1 MENKEKDY
9 RKIIIIVLLVFCIVF
24 FEIVVIYELTK
35 KGFTEAETPSTET
48 NYNWYEE
55 ESEIASTETDN
66 LETQTDQAGQQ
77 PADPN
82 KNTESANAPIDA
94 TADDEPDPDSYA
106 RREWFKLE
114 GIPEDILP
122 KLNTVQIMNN
132 MQDMLYAQAYA
143 DYTTATYSEH
153 EENESYIDIWF
164 TVDTKPNEVTAQV
177 LYYGETDTAIIRL
190 YD

>member
-9 RKIIIIVLLVFCIVF
+9 RKIIIIILLLFCIVF
-24 FEIVVIYELTK
+24 FAIVVIYELTK
-35 KGFTEAETPSTET
+35 KGFTEAETQSTET
-48 NYNWYEE
+48 NYNWYED
-55 ESEIASTETDN
+55 ESEIASTEADN
-66 LETQTDQAGQQ
+66 VEIPTDQAGQQ
-77 PADPN
+77 PAAPN
-82 KNTESANAPIDA
+82 ENTESANASIAA

-143 DYTTATYSEH
+143 DYTTATYFEH
-153 EENESYIDIWF
+153 EETESYIEIWF
-164 TVDTKPNEVTAQV
+164 TVDTKPKEVTAQV